1 MNLYELFSLFW
12 RDNGYRA
19 FSKTETILYFYLL
32 NMANSARWQMPF
44 TGYTERIS
52 ADLQTTKQ
60 NIVKARAGL
69 QQRGLISFTAGTGKE
84 NPPLYTI
91 IDRTSQLSVPLSE
104 NLSVKMSVP
113 LSPINI
119 KDKNRNNN
127 IHNVSNGK
135 LELDELEM
143 ILANDAAWLNSVIL
157 QRGSDID
164 RETVL
169 EYLKMFIAEQ
179 KMKSSDKREI
189 IDIQKHFRN
198 WLNIKMNYRLKHERA
213 ESKRVNSGRRATEI
227 TATSPEDYDSEKFG
241 LFFSGMCGN
250 GKTTWLKAIRT
261 LINSLNLRH
270 PQTNSSYSV
279 SLWNA
284 RELAYRCKDE
294 YQEWARIARLPIL
307 AIDDFGTDPKE
318 IISFGNCLTP
328 MIDLITKRYEEQL
341 FTLFTTNLTFS
352 QIKEKYEERI
362 ADRLI
367 EMVVPIRFGNGSYR
381 S

>member
-1 MNLYELFSLFW
+1 
-12 RDNGYRA
+12 
-19 FSKTETILYFYLL
+19 
-32 NMANSARWQMPF
+32 MADAF

-113 LSPINI
+113 LSPNNI

-143 ILANDAAWLNSVIL
+143 ILANDAAWLDSVIL

-169 EYLKMFIAEQ
+169 EYLKMFFAEQ

-227 TATSPEDYDSEKFG
+227 TATSPEDYD
-241 LFFSGMCGN
+241 
-250 GKTTWLKAIRT
+250 W
-261 LINSLNLRH
+261 
-270 PQTNSSYSV
+270 PV
-279 SLWNA
+279 
-284 RELAYRCKDE
+284 
-294 YQEWARIARLPIL
+294 
-307 AIDDFGTDPKE
+307 
-318 IISFGNCLTP
+318 
-328 MIDLITKRYEEQL
+328 
-341 FTLFTTNLTFS
+341 
-352 QIKEKYEERI
+352 
-362 ADRLI
+362 
-367 EMVVPIRFGNGSYR
+367 
-381 S
+381 

>member
-91 IDRTSQLSVPLSE
+91 IDRTSQLS
-104 NLSVKMSVP
+104 
-113 LSPINI
+113 
-119 KDKNRNNN
+119 D
-127 IHNVSNGK
+127 NVSNGK

-143 ILANDAAWLNSVIL
+143 ILANDAAWLDSVIL

-227 TATSPEDYDSEKFG
+227 TATSPEDYD
-241 LFFSGMCGN
+241 
-250 GKTTWLKAIRT
+250 W
-261 LINSLNLRH
+261 
-270 PQTNSSYSV
+270 PV
-279 SLWNA
+279 
-284 RELAYRCKDE
+284 
-294 YQEWARIARLPIL
+294 
-307 AIDDFGTDPKE
+307 
-318 IISFGNCLTP
+318 
-328 MIDLITKRYEEQL
+328 
-341 FTLFTTNLTFS
+341 
-352 QIKEKYEERI
+352 
-362 ADRLI
+362 
-367 EMVVPIRFGNGSYR
+367 
-381 S
+381 

>member
-1 MNLYELFSLFW
+1 
-12 RDNGYRA
+12 
-19 FSKTETILYFYLL
+19 
-32 NMANSARWQMPF
+32 MPF

-143 ILANDAAWLNSVIL
+143 ILTNDAAWLDSVIL

-179 KMKSSDKREI
+179 KMKSSDKRGI

-227 TATSPEDYDSEKFG
+227 TATSPEDYD
-241 LFFSGMCGN
+241 
-250 GKTTWLKAIRT
+250 W
-261 LINSLNLRH
+261 
-270 PQTNSSYSV
+270 PV
-279 SLWNA
+279 
-284 RELAYRCKDE
+284 
-294 YQEWARIARLPIL
+294 
-307 AIDDFGTDPKE
+307 
-318 IISFGNCLTP
+318 
-328 MIDLITKRYEEQL
+328 
-341 FTLFTTNLTFS
+341 
-352 QIKEKYEERI
+352 
-362 ADRLI
+362 
-367 EMVVPIRFGNGSYR
+367 
-381 S
+381 

>member
-1 MNLYELFSLFW
+1 MNCSVYSGGIT
-12 RDNGYRA
+12 D
-19 FSKTETILYFYLL
+19 
-32 NMANSARWQMPF
+32 
-44 TGYTERIS
+44 TGHFPRQKQSYTCYTERIS

-143 ILANDAAWLNSVIL
+143 ILANDAAWLDSVIL

-227 TATSPEDYDSEKFG
+227 TATSPEDYD
-241 LFFSGMCGN
+241 
-250 GKTTWLKAIRT
+250 W
-261 LINSLNLRH
+261 
-270 PQTNSSYSV
+270 PV
-279 SLWNA
+279 
-284 RELAYRCKDE
+284 
-294 YQEWARIARLPIL
+294 
-307 AIDDFGTDPKE
+307 
-318 IISFGNCLTP
+318 
-328 MIDLITKRYEEQL
+328 
-341 FTLFTTNLTFS
+341 
-352 QIKEKYEERI
+352 
-362 ADRLI
+362 
-367 EMVVPIRFGNGSYR
+367 
-381 S
+381 

>member
-91 IDRTSQLSVPLSE
+91 IDRTSQLSVPLS
-104 NLSVKMSVP
+104 
-113 LSPINI
+113 PINI
-119 KDKNRNNN
+119 KDKNRNNNN

-143 ILANDAAWLNSVIL
+143 ILANDAAWLDSVIL

-227 TATSPEDYDSEKFG
+227 TATSPEDYD
-241 LFFSGMCGN
+241 
-250 GKTTWLKAIRT
+250 W
-261 LINSLNLRH
+261 
-270 PQTNSSYSV
+270 PV
-279 SLWNA
+279 
-284 RELAYRCKDE
+284 
-294 YQEWARIARLPIL
+294 
-307 AIDDFGTDPKE
+307 
-318 IISFGNCLTP
+318 
-328 MIDLITKRYEEQL
+328 
-341 FTLFTTNLTFS
+341 
-352 QIKEKYEERI
+352 
-362 ADRLI
+362 
-367 EMVVPIRFGNGSYR
+367 
-381 S
+381 

>member
-1 MNLYELFSLFW
+1 
-12 RDNGYRA
+12 
-19 FSKTETILYFYLL
+19 
-32 NMANSARWQMPF
+32 MPF

-143 ILANDAAWLNSVIL
+143 ILANDAAWLDSVIL

-179 KMKSSDKREI
+179 KMKSSDKRGI

-227 TATSPEDYDSEKFG
+227 TATSPEDYD
-241 LFFSGMCGN
+241 
-250 GKTTWLKAIRT
+250 W
-261 LINSLNLRH
+261 
-270 PQTNSSYSV
+270 PV
-279 SLWNA
+279 
-284 RELAYRCKDE
+284 
-294 YQEWARIARLPIL
+294 
-307 AIDDFGTDPKE
+307 
-318 IISFGNCLTP
+318 
-328 MIDLITKRYEEQL
+328 
-341 FTLFTTNLTFS
+341 
-352 QIKEKYEERI
+352 
-362 ADRLI
+362 
-367 EMVVPIRFGNGSYR
+367 
-381 S
+381 